1 MNLTVYKGFDRIF
14 LESIQEKPLV
24 RGEISTKTN
33 VLQFDNVARKKL
45 AKALLSL
52 DEGDSAWITYEEY
65 SLINKWIEDAIEEDG
80 LKLTI
85 FRNNLYPDC
94 YPIPFPVD
102 PELAAEIIRVI
113 NGDTNTNVSEKCQR
127 YLSVYITL
135 SEIDGVYYGS
145 FYNYEFESVGE
156 IPIRDYYPYNI
167 IIEDSQNA
175 TDYNLFINEDVDTY
189 LRDLVRIIVK
199 KPKVIGLSSTDGEA
213 AKRIQRSLQAYCKA
227 NATNIR
233 GVLKFTSLVNPAQVK
248 AEKEQ
253 FVSDY
258 FNPAN
263 NGGIAATDQRFEF
276 VPTAQTAYNVP
287 SELTESVNKQICAY
301 LGVSPKIVAGEYT
314 EDEFAAFYESLIE
327 PFAIQ
332 MSLEFSRKCGAE
344 IRFTAERLEFS
355 SAATRISLLREL
367 LPFGVVSINE
377 ARRLL
382 SLPEVPDGEKR
393 LQSLNYVAA
402 DKADAYQLEESEVKQ
417 NAEPDADTGV

>member
-1 MNLTVYKGFDRIF
+1 MNALQKLFKRKTEPAQGISLEIQSGFTAF
-14 LESIQEKPLV
+14 S
-24 RGEISTKTN
+24 GT
-33 VLQFDNVARKKL
+33 AY
-45 AKALLSL
+45 
-52 DEGDSAWITYEEY
+52 GSAAFR
-65 SLINKWIEDAIEEDG
+65 SAVDAIARHTAKLQAHCDRAGVENLLQNTPNPYMTAYDLLYKTATAYYSTNNAFILIQRERDISAFYPLTPASVEFIGAQDG
-80 LKLTI
+80 TI
-85 FRNNLYPDC
+85 YARLIFADGKDVLLPYADLIHLRRHYSTNELLGSGNAPLYPLIDTAHTLT
-94 YPIPFPVD
+94 
-102 PELAAEIIRVI
+102 EATGAA
-113 NGDTNTNVSEKCQR
+113 
-127 YLSVYITL
+127 
-135 SEIDGVYYGS
+135 
-145 FYNYEFESVGE
+145 
-156 IPIRDYYPYNI
+156 
-167 IIEDSQNA
+167 
-175 TDYNLFINEDVDTY
+175 
-189 LRDLVRIIVK
+189 VK
-199 KPKVIGLSSTDGEA
+199 
-213 AKRIQRSLQAYCKA
+213 

>member
-1 MNLTVYKGFDRIF
+1 MNALQKLFKRKTEPAQGISLEIQSGFTAF
-14 LESIQEKPLV
+14 SGTAYGSAAF
-24 RGEISTKTN
+24 RGA
-33 VLQFDNVARKKL
+33 V
-45 AKALLSL
+45 
-52 DEGDSAWITYEEY
+52 
-65 SLINKWIEDAIEEDG
+65 DAIARHTAKLQAHCDRAGVENLLQNTPNPYMTAYDLLYKTATAYCSTNNAFILIQRDRDISAFYPLTPASVEFIGAQDG
-80 LKLTI
+80 TI
-85 FRNNLYPDC
+85 YARLIFADGKDVLLPYADLIHLRRHYSTNELLGSDNAPLYPLIDTAHTLT
-94 YPIPFPVD
+94 
-102 PELAAEIIRVI
+102 EATGAA
-113 NGDTNTNVSEKCQR
+113 
-127 YLSVYITL
+127 
-135 SEIDGVYYGS
+135 
-145 FYNYEFESVGE
+145 
-156 IPIRDYYPYNI
+156 
-167 IIEDSQNA
+167 
-175 TDYNLFINEDVDTY
+175 
-189 LRDLVRIIVK
+189 VK
-199 KPKVIGLSSTDGEA
+199 
-213 AKRIQRSLQAYCKA
+213 

-332 MSLEFSRKCGAE
+332 TSLEFSRKCGAE

>member
-1 MNLTVYKGFDRIF
+1 MNALQKLFKRKTEPAQSISLEIQSGFTAF
-14 LESIQEKPLV
+14 SGTAYGSAAF
-24 RGEISTKTN
+24 RGA
-33 VLQFDNVARKKL
+33 V
-45 AKALLSL
+45 
-52 DEGDSAWITYEEY
+52 
-65 SLINKWIEDAIEEDG
+65 DAIARHTAKLQAHCDRAGVENLLQNTPNPYMTAYDLLYKTATAYYSTNNAFILIQRDRDITAFYPLTPASVEFIGAQDG
-80 LKLTI
+80 TI
-85 FRNNLYPDC
+85 YARLIFADGKDVLLPYADLIHLRRHYSTNELLGSDNAPLYPLIDTAHTLT
-94 YPIPFPVD
+94 
-102 PELAAEIIRVI
+102 EATGAA
-113 NGDTNTNVSEKCQR
+113 
-127 YLSVYITL
+127 
-135 SEIDGVYYGS
+135 
-145 FYNYEFESVGE
+145 
-156 IPIRDYYPYNI
+156 
-167 IIEDSQNA
+167 
-175 TDYNLFINEDVDTY
+175 
-189 LRDLVRIIVK
+189 VK
-199 KPKVIGLSSTDGEA
+199 
-213 AKRIQRSLQAYCKA
+213 

-355 SAATRISLLREL
+355 SAATRISLLGEL

>member
-1 MNLTVYKGFDRIF
+1 MNALQKLFKRKTEPAQGISLEIQSGFTAF
-14 LESIQEKPLV
+14 SGTAYGSAAF
-24 RGEISTKTN
+24 RGA
-33 VLQFDNVARKKL
+33 V
-45 AKALLSL
+45 
-52 DEGDSAWITYEEY
+52 
-65 SLINKWIEDAIEEDG
+65 DAIARHTAKLQAHCDRAGVENLLQNTPNPYMTAYDLLYKTATAYYSTNNAFILIQRDRDISAFYPLTPASVEFIGAQDG
-80 LKLTI
+80 TI
-85 FRNNLYPDC
+85 YARLIFADGKDVLLPYADLIHLRRHYSTNELLGSDNAPLYPLIDTAHTLT
-94 YPIPFPVD
+94 
-102 PELAAEIIRVI
+102 EATGAA
-113 NGDTNTNVSEKCQR
+113 
-127 YLSVYITL
+127 
-135 SEIDGVYYGS
+135 
-145 FYNYEFESVGE
+145 
-156 IPIRDYYPYNI
+156 
-167 IIEDSQNA
+167 
-175 TDYNLFINEDVDTY
+175 
-189 LRDLVRIIVK
+189 VK
-199 KPKVIGLSSTDGEA
+199 
-213 AKRIQRSLQAYCKA
+213 

>member
-1 MNLTVYKGFDRIF
+1 MNALQKLFKRKTEPAQGISLEIQSGFTAF
-14 LESIQEKPLV
+14 SGTAYGSAAF
-24 RGEISTKTN
+24 RGA
-33 VLQFDNVARKKL
+33 V
-45 AKALLSL
+45 
-52 DEGDSAWITYEEY
+52 
-65 SLINKWIEDAIEEDG
+65 DAIARHTAKLQAHCDRAGVENLLQNTPNPYMTAYDLLYKTATAYYSTNNAFILIQRDRDISAFYPLTPASVEFIGAQDG
-80 LKLTI
+80 TI
-85 FRNNLYPDC
+85 YARLIFADGKDVLLPYADLIHLRRHYSTNELLGSDNAPLYPLIDTAHTLT
-94 YPIPFPVD
+94 
-102 PELAAEIIRVI
+102 EATGAAV
-113 NGDTNTNVSEKCQR
+113 K
-127 YLSVYITL
+127 
-135 SEIDGVYYGS
+135 
-145 FYNYEFESVGE
+145 
-156 IPIRDYYPYNI
+156 
-167 IIEDSQNA
+167 NA
-175 TDYNLFINEDVDTY
+175 TD
-189 LRDLVRIIVK
+189 
-199 KPKVIGLSSTDGEA
+199 
-213 AKRIQRSLQAYCKA
+213 
-227 NATNIR
+227 IR

-327 PFAIQ
+327 PLAIQ

>member
-1 MNLTVYKGFDRIF
+1 MNALQKLFKRKTEPAQGISLEIQSGFTAF
-14 LESIQEKPLV
+14 SGTAYGSAAF
-24 RGEISTKTN
+24 RGA
-33 VLQFDNVARKKL
+33 V
-45 AKALLSL
+45 
-52 DEGDSAWITYEEY
+52 
-65 SLINKWIEDAIEEDG
+65 DAIARHTAKLQAHCNRAGMENLLQNTPNPYMTAYDLLYKTATAYYSTNNAFILIQRERDISAFYPLTPASVEFIGAQDG
-80 LKLTI
+80 TI
-85 FRNNLYPDC
+85 YARLIFADGKDVLLPYADLIHLRRHYSTNELLGSDNAPLYPLIDTAHTLT
-94 YPIPFPVD
+94 
-102 PELAAEIIRVI
+102 EATGAA
-113 NGDTNTNVSEKCQR
+113 
-127 YLSVYITL
+127 
-135 SEIDGVYYGS
+135 
-145 FYNYEFESVGE
+145 
-156 IPIRDYYPYNI
+156 
-167 IIEDSQNA
+167 
-175 TDYNLFINEDVDTY
+175 
-189 LRDLVRIIVK
+189 VK
-199 KPKVIGLSSTDGEA
+199 
-213 AKRIQRSLQAYCKA
+213 

-344 IRFTAERLEFS
+344 IKFTAERLEFS

>member
-1 MNLTVYKGFDRIF
+1 MNALQKLFKRKTEPAQGISLEIQSGFTAF
-14 LESIQEKPLV
+14 S
-24 RGEISTKTN
+24 GT
-33 VLQFDNVARKKL
+33 AY
-45 AKALLSL
+45 
-52 DEGDSAWITYEEY
+52 GSAAFR
-65 SLINKWIEDAIEEDG
+65 SAVDAIARHTAKLQAHCDRAGVENLLQNTPNPYMTAYDLLYKTATAYYSTNNAFILIQRERDISAFYPLTPASVEFIGAQDG
-80 LKLTI
+80 TI
-85 FRNNLYPDC
+85 YARLIFADGKDVLLPYADLIHLRRHYSTNELLGSDNAPLYPLIDTAHTLT
-94 YPIPFPVD
+94 
-102 PELAAEIIRVI
+102 EATGAA
-113 NGDTNTNVSEKCQR
+113 
-127 YLSVYITL
+127 
-135 SEIDGVYYGS
+135 
-145 FYNYEFESVGE
+145 
-156 IPIRDYYPYNI
+156 
-167 IIEDSQNA
+167 
-175 TDYNLFINEDVDTY
+175 
-189 LRDLVRIIVK
+189 VK
-199 KPKVIGLSSTDGEA
+199 
-213 AKRIQRSLQAYCKA
+213 

>member
-1 MNLTVYKGFDRIF
+1 MTCCIKRQRRIIPFILIQRERDISAFYPLTPASVEFIGAQDGTIYARLIF
-14 LESIQEKPLV
+14 ADGKDVLLPYADLIHL
-24 RGEISTKTN
+24 RRHYSTN
-33 VLQFDNVARKKL
+33 ELLGSDNAP
-45 AKALLSL
+45 
-52 DEGDSAWITYEEY
+52 
-65 SLINKWIEDAIEEDG
+65 
-80 LKLTI
+80 
-85 FRNNLYPDC
+85 LYPLIDTAHTLT
-94 YPIPFPVD
+94 
-102 PELAAEIIRVI
+102 EATGAA
-113 NGDTNTNVSEKCQR
+113 
-127 YLSVYITL
+127 
-135 SEIDGVYYGS
+135 
-145 FYNYEFESVGE
+145 
-156 IPIRDYYPYNI
+156 
-167 IIEDSQNA
+167 
-175 TDYNLFINEDVDTY
+175 
-189 LRDLVRIIVK
+189 VK
-199 KPKVIGLSSTDGEA
+199 
-213 AKRIQRSLQAYCKA
+213 